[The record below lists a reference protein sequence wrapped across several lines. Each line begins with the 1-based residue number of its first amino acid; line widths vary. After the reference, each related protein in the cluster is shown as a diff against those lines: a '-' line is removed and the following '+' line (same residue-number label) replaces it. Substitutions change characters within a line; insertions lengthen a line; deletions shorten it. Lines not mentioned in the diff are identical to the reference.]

1 MPRKGRGGAREG
13 SAQTAYS
20 NRTDLNKRGPE
31 PITTAPG
38 QTYGQATMQREAQQ
52 AVPMAGVQVPPAA
65 PAMQAAP
72 ASAAP
77 AMQGTPDVPGQP
89 VSMASAAPEPGS
101 VDLFAPA
108 EHPPPTNNDFL
119 SPTRDPQAPG
129 MAMQRIA
136 SVLQDAATSPYA
148 TRQVQELAAVARSI
162 A

>member
-20 NRTDLNKRGPE
+20 NRTDLNNRGPE

-77 AMQGTPDVPGQP
+77 AMPP
-89 VSMASAAPEPGS
+89 AEPGTMPY
-101 VDLFAPA
+101 L
-108 EHPPPTNNDFL
+108 HPTDRPDEPITTGLGQGLGAGADATTVVPHEKL
-119 SPTRDPQAPG
+119 SDILGT
-129 MAMQRIA
+129 
-136 SVLQDAATSPYA
+136 AAQSPYA
-148 TRQVQELAAVARSI
+148 SPEVRALAEYARMLER
-162 A
+162 

>member
-13 SAQTAYS
+13 SSQTAYS
-20 NRTDLNKRGPE
+20 NRTDLNNRGPE

-38 QTYGQATMQREAQQ
+38 QTYGQATLQRQEQQ
-52 AVPMAGVQVPPAA
+52 AVPMAGVQTPAA
-65 PAMQAAP
+65 PAMQAAS

-77 AMQGTPDVPGQP
+77 AMP
-89 VSMASAAPEPGS
+89 VSQAPANSEPGS
-101 VDLFAPA
+101 IDLFAPA
-108 EHPPPTNNDFL
+108 DHPPPAHGDFL
-119 SPTRDPQAPG
+119 SPTRNPQAPG

-136 SVLQDAATSPYA
+136 TVLQDAATSPYA

>member
-20 NRTDLNKRGPE
+20 NRTDLNNRGPE

-38 QTYGQATMQREAQQ
+38 QTYGQATLQRQEQQ
-52 AVPMAGVQVPPAA
+52 AVPMAGVQTPAA

-77 AMQGTPDVPGQP
+77 AMP
-89 VSMASAAPEPGS
+89 VSQAPANSEPGS
-101 VDLFAPA
+101 IDLFAPA
-108 EHPPPTNNDFL
+108 DHPPPAHGDFL
-119 SPTRDPQAPG
+119 SPTRNPQAPG

-136 SVLQDAATSPYA
+136 TVLQDAATSPYA